1 MDKKQISKWYNGLK
15 TLQMLHKNKACVK
28 ACPSVMPIDKIFF
41 YYSKLFLFQVWRHFP
56 ERIVGFPARTH
67 YWDGK
72 KKRWA
77 YTSKWSNEYSMVL
90 TGLAFYHRYYN
101 DLYTEWLAPETRQ
114 LVDTMNNCDDILMN
128 FLVSHVTK
136 RPPIKVTQRK
146 QYKDKALTGQGSK

>member
-1 MDKKQISKWYNGLK
+1 M
-15 TLQMLHKNKACVK
+15 
-28 ACPSVMPIDKIFF
+28 
-41 YYSKLFLFQVWRHFP
+41 WRHFP

-77 YTSKWSNEYSMVL
+77 YTSKWSNQYSMVL

-101 DLYTEWLAPETRQ
+101 QLYTEWLAPETRH

-146 QYKDKALTGQGSK
+146 QYKDKVSAPGSK